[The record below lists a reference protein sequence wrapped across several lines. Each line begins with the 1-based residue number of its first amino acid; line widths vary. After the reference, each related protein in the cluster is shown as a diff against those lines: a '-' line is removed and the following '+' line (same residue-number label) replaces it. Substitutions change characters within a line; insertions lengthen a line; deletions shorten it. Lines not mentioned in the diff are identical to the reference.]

1 MPASR
6 SAKPNDQREQ
16 RRMRAWELHQR
27 GWTQDKIARELGVS
41 QGAVSQWI
49 KRVRDGGGVEALRR
63 HPAPGRRAE
72 LTDEQFAML
81 PSLLASGA
89 QAYGFEG
96 DAWTTKR
103 VAAVLQQVFGVAY
116 HPGHISRL
124 LRKHYPQWRA
134 LKTE

>member
-6 SAKPNDQREQ
+6 STEPNDKREH

-63 HPAPGRRAE
+63 HPAPGRRTTLTNEQLGE
-72 LTDEQFAML
+72 LPA
-81 PSLLASGA
+81 LLMRGA
-89 QAYGFEG
+89 RAYGFEN
-96 DAWTTKR
+96 DQWTTKR
-103 VAAVLQQVFGVAY
+103 IAKLIEQSFGVAY

-124 LRKHYPQWRA
+124 LRKHCPNWRT
-134 LKTE
+134 LKSG